1 MRQYY
6 FILADSELELIP
18 SEIVNERCVLNN
30 ARARGKAP
38 EKILLD
44 ASHHHPAFGKIRES
58 DRRGRPDIPHFF
70 LMLCLD
76 SDLSV
81 QGRLRA
87 FVHTRNNDVIAVNP
101 ETRLPPNYPR
111 FVGLIETLYEKQVVP
126 SAENALLELRQGV
139 TVETLVSALKPDE
152 VIVLD
157 TNGEK
162 TDSFAEKMVELKGD
176 RIAIIVGGFSKG
188 TFRSD
193 MSKLKPK
200 RYSLGDR
207 MMKVWTVTAKVL
219 CSVDVSEKYGD
230 LLASKKPKPAKGKA
244 HSDEAAGPSSEASP
258 KTTKPAKAKAPSKPR
273 PARKKKAE

>member
-1 MRQYY
+1 MSKQYF
-6 FILADSELELIP
+6 FILADTELELIP
-18 SEIVNERCVLNN
+18 PEIVGDRCVLNN

-38 EKILLD
+38 EKMLLD
-44 ASHHHPAFGKIRES
+44 ASHHHPAFGKLKES
-58 DRRGRPDIPHFF
+58 ERRGRPDIPHFF

-76 SDLSV
+76 SDLSSD
-81 QGRLRA
+81 GRLRA

-126 SAENALLELRQGV
+126 SAENALLELRNGV
-139 TVETLVSALKPDE
+139 SLETLVTALKPDE

-157 TNGEK
+157 PGGEK
-162 TDSFAEKMVELKGD
+162 ATVLAEKMVEIKGD
-176 RIAIIVGGFSKG
+176 RIVVIVGGFSKG
-188 TFRSD
+188 SFRSD
-193 MSKLKPK
+193 LSKLKPK

-219 CSVDVSEKYGD
+219 CSIDFSEKHSA
-230 LLASKKPKPAKGKA
+230 LAEPKKPAKAKA
-244 HSDEAAGPSSEASP
+244 AAVP
-258 KTTKPAKAKAPSKPR
+258 KAAKAPKEAKAPSKPR